1 MSVDIR
7 DSLEKL
13 EGRIC
18 AACSEFGR
26 RRSDIVL
33 CAVSKTHP
41 LVDIES
47 AVENGASCIGENYVS
62 EILGKIPLSH
72 PAYKVRMI
80 GHLQTNKVRKVIPY
94 VDSID
99 SVDSLHLLT
108 KVCDA
113 AASVGKRIEVL
124 FEINSSMDANKTGFR
139 DLDELRRS
147 LDFIMGSDAVFFNGF
162 MTMGPVGGEEARIR
176 AAFDFFNETIGRIE
190 NEYPDLPVGIRSFG
204 MTDDFRIAIEKGSNM
219 LRIGRAIFGERS

>member
-1 MSVDIR
+1 MSADIR
-7 DSLEKL
+7 DNLEKL
-13 EGRIC
+13 EDRIC
-18 AACSEFGR
+18 DACSEFGR
-26 RRSDIVL
+26 KRSDIVL

-41 LVDIES
+41 LADIES
-47 AVENGASCIGENYVS
+47 AVESGVFCIGENYAN
-62 EILGKIPLSH
+62 EIVGKIPLNH
-72 PAYKVRMI
+72 TGYKVRMI

-108 KVCDA
+108 KIRDA
-113 AASVGKRIEVL
+113 VASIGKKMEVL

-139 DLDELRRS
+139 DLDEVRRS
-147 LDFIMGSDAVFFNGF
+147 LDFIIGSDVINFNGF
-162 MTMGPVGGEEARIR
+162 MTMGPVGGDEMRIR
-176 AAFDFFNETIGRIE
+176 ASFDYFNDVIGRIE
-190 NEYPDLPVGIRSFG
+190 KEYSGLSIGIRSFG